1 MKTSVRLKKSL
12 VLYLFLLPM
21 VIYIIVFNYAPM
33 YGLQIA
39 FKNFNAAK
47 GIMGSEWIGFTH
59 FQRFLTSPLFWSL
72 LKNTLALSLYQL
84 VVSFPIPIVL
94 AFVLHYTPHK
104 GLRNVSQTAT
114 YAPYFISTVV
124 LVGMLMVF
132 FDPTTGIGTMVLKK
146 LGMVNPQVTMDPNAF
161 RHLYVWSGV
170 WQSTGWG
177 SVIYVAALSGVSPE
191 QHEAA
196 IVDGASKIQRI
207 IHVDF
212 PVIAPTAIILLI
224 LNSGNIMNL
233 GFEKVFLM
241 QTSPNLTVSEII
253 STYVYKLGLQG
264 QQYSYASAIGLFNNV
279 INFVILLTVNQVARR
294 MGQSS
299 LW

>member
-1 MKTSVRLKKSL
+1 MKYKVRLKKSL

-21 VIYIIVFNYAPM
+21 IIYLAVFNYAPL

-39 FKNFNAAK
+39 FRNFNAMQ
-47 GIMGSEWIGFTH
+47 GIIGSDWVGFAH
-59 FQRFLTSPLFWSL
+59 FERFFSSPLFWNL
-72 LKNTLALSLYQL
+72 LGNTLTLSLYQL
-84 VVSFPIPIVL
+84 VVSFPIPIFL
-94 AFVLHYTPHK
+94 AFVLHYTPFQK
-104 GLRNVSQTAT
+104 LKRVSQTAT

-124 LVGMLMVF
+124 LVGMIMVF
-132 FDPTTGIGTMVLKK
+132 FDPLTGIGTMLLKN
-146 LGMVNPQVTMDPNAF
+146 LGMINPQVTMDPGAF
-161 RHLYVWSGV
+161 RHLYVWTGV
-170 WQSTGWG
+170 WQSTGWA
-177 SVIYVAALSGVSPE
+177 SVIYVASLSGVSPE
-191 QHEAA
+191 LHEAA

-241 QTSPNLTVSEII
+241 QTAPNLTVSEII

-279 INFVILLTVNQVARR
+279 INFLILLAVNQAARR
-294 MGQSS
+294 MGQTS